1 MFSALQPGQVQAI
14 VDSREPCRPWTD
26 PQSVPP
32 DVSALPQDADVLHE
46 FHTSSGA
53 VASSSSVAPESTPS
67 TSARPSSPR
76 PGNFGGPPA
85 PPPGPPPAVTLT
97 SSPATTAERAPAG
110 KHIFQEDGSA
120 CAGAGAAAQVQA
132 EIGQGRNPGAGGSRP
147 ASVAG
152 GPDPG
157 AGGSDPAPGA
167 GPGPP
172 PPARLVACSLGKWH
186 RQSPLGHI
194 RVDSAEV
201 ARAPGGGPAT
211 SGLNPALCAQA
222 SAAPAYR
229 KILDAYTDCILQLAK
244 QGIPEISVAVG

>member
-1 MFSALQPGQVQAI
+1 MQPLDGPAECACRRVRIAPRCRRPPRVSHVERGGRILVERGASIHVEHIGQAI
-14 VDSREPCRPWTD
+14 IAPAGELWEPATT
-26 PQSVPP
+26 
-32 DVSALPQDADVLHE
+32 ADRAPAGS
-46 FHTSSGA
+46 HT
-53 VASSSSVAPESTPS
+53 
-67 TSARPSSPR
+67 
-76 PGNFGGPPA
+76 N
-85 PPPGPPPAVTLT
+85 
-97 SSPATTAERAPAG
+97 SPATTAERAPAG

-186 RQSPLGHI
+186 RQSTLGHI